1 MIRVVNI
8 KKDNP
13 NADYAM
19 YLLDEEIKY
28 SKAIGNRVIIVIH
41 GYGSHGRGGIIK
53 RELQSY
59 LPHLKRKN
67 IIKDFVFGEK
77 WGELN
82 ETKQLICKISPEII
96 LHENLQSINSGVS
109 VILLH
114 Q

>member
-53 RELQSY
+53 KELKSY
-59 LPHLKRKN
+59 LPYLKKKGK
-67 IIKDFVFGEK
+67 ISDFVFGEN

-82 ETKQLICKISPEII
+82 DTKKIICKISPEII
-96 LHENLQSINSGVS
+96 LHENLQSINSGIS
-109 VILLH
+109 VILLN
-114 Q
+114 